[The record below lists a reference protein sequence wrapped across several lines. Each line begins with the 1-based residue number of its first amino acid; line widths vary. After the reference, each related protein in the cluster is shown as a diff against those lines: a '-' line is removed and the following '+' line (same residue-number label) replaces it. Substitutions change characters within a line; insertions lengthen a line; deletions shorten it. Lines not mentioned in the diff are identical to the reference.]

1 MCREHYGETQPPDVA
16 GYYGLLDCPVD
27 ICAGR
32 ADGVIAKE
40 NVRARKD
47 IQLPACVVSAHMQE
61 RCPFGQRHAQAS
73 GPAPWK
79 CVVPSQV
86 Q

>member
-1 MCREHYGETQPPDVA
+1 MTWSSALLQGALWPAGGLLQAAGLLEDSFLLTDVVAIHREHYGESEPPDVA

-40 NVRARKD
+40 NVSPRR
-47 IQLPACVVSAHMQE
+47 E
-61 RCPFGQRHAQAS
+61 
-73 GPAPWK
+73 WK
-79 CVVPSQV
+79 SS
-86 Q
+86 

>member
-1 MCREHYGETQPPDVA
+1 MAAMSFHPKVRLWLCRQHYGEAQPPDVA

-40 NVRARKD
+40 NVRA
-47 IQLPACVVSAHMQE
+47 
-61 RCPFGQRHAQAS
+61 
-73 GPAPWK
+73 
-79 CVVPSQV
+79 PSWLSWHSSNPRRPR
-86 Q
+86 

>member
-1 MCREHYGETQPPDVA
+1 MTCRQHYGEAQPPDVA

-40 NVRARKD
+40 NVRAPCCPH
-47 IQLPACVVSAHMQE
+47 QLLSN
-61 RCPFGQRHAQAS
+61 
-73 GPAPWK
+73 
-79 CVVPSQV
+79 PSRLCWLRLWTV
-86 Q
+86 